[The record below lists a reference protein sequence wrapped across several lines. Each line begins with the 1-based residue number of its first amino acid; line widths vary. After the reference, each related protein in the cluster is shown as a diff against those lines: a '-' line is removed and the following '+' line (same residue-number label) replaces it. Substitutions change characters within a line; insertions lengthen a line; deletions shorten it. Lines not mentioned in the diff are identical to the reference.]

1 MEKERIWEFL
11 WISQA
16 CNLKKVLHFC
26 TENDGA
32 ERKKKCSANSTFS
45 LHYWS
50 EDKFCH
56 HATNMYLK
64 MFASTTDP
72 SRIPLENLRAQTLY
86 SLMVQNSITSS
97 PFHRVRPKIAMLI
110 AFWHPSYRTQP
121 ADVHP
126 TAARHTCPCSMILR
140 DRMMGKQRWTEWF
153 VLLCLIQFTLPFRE
167 RVCLHLFYLCKSLT
181 YPVLEERTNWILLP
195 EDSPDLWQPLWV
207 HNSNLSIC

>member
-1 MEKERIWEFL
+1 MMVQRGKRSIL
-11 WISQA
+11 Q
-16 CNLKKVLHFC
+16 
-26 TENDGA
+26 T
-32 ERKKKCSANSTFS
+32 
-45 LHYWS
+45 
-50 EDKFCH
+50 
-56 HATNMYLK
+56 
-64 MFASTTDP
+64 
-72 SRIPLENLRAQTLY
+72 PLEAFITGQRTSSVTVPPICTQRCLHQQLTHQEYHWKNLRAQTLY

-195 EDSPDLWQPLWV
+195 EDSPDLWQALWV
-207 HNSNLSIC
+207 HNSNLSVC